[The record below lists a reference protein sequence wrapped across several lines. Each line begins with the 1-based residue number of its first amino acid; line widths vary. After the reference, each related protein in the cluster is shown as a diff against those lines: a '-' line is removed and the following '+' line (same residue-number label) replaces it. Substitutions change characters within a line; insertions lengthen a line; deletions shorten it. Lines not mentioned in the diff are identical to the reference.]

1 MRIGNRDSLIFSNGR
16 DVAAISAGAIG
27 AVLTNALEFAV
38 VFIAGR
44 VSEGVIPIAYLIA
57 AMSDSGA
64 LSIHAV

>member
-1 MRIGNRDSLIFSNGR
+1 MRIGSRDSLIFSNRR
-16 DVAAISAGAIG
+16 DVAAISAGAIR
-27 AVLTNALEFAV
+27 AVLTSILEFAV

-44 VSEGVIPIAYLIA
+44 VGEGVISIAHLIA